1 MANRIRGITVEINGD
16 TTNLQKSLSGVD
28 KSIGKTQSQLRDV
41 EKLLKLDPTNTELL
55 SQKQRL
61 LGEAVKDTKERLESL
76 KTASE
81 EAAKTK
87 DNYDAWKA
95 KYDPIKKEIGETSKE
110 LIKLK
115 EQSEKADEQLSKG
128 EISQEE
134 YDKLQNKVKET
145 SDKLK
150 DLRKDAEK
158 VSEEFGHP
166 ISQEQYDAI
175 QREIIDTEHEL
186 QNLQREA
193 ANSRESLV
201 KIGKAGEGLQNVGGK
216 ISGAGEALMPV
227 TAGIV
232 GLGTLAVKTG
242 AEFDTAMSQVSAVSG
257 ATGED
262 LDALRAKARE
272 MGSETKFS
280 ASEAAEAMNYMA
292 MAGWK
297 TEDMLNGVEGIMNLA
312 AASGEELGTT
322 SDIVTDALT
331 ALGYQAQDAGHFAD
345 VLAAASSNANTNVSM
360 LGESFQYVAPVAGSM
375 GASAEDLAIALGL
388 MANSGIKASQAGNS
402 LKNGLVNLVKPTDAQ
417 KAAMESL
424 GLMTT
429 ETARIIDQAEVDKA
443 QAKVEKETRDLEKAQ
458 NNYNAALEKYGED
471 SYQAKNKLLD
481 LQGAESKLTEAQD
494 ALTNAQQGTLEVVGT
509 GQSAFVDEY
518 GNMKSLGE
526 IMDVLRSSLGA
537 VNVELTDSDGNLR
550 EYDDIIAELSQTEEG
565 LTQAEQ
571 LKNAAILFG
580 KQNLSGML
588 AIVNASEE
596 DYEKLTNAIYNCDG
610 TAQGMAETMQDNLEG
625 QLTILMS
632 QLQELAIS
640 FAEILMPA
648 IRNIVTKIQEL
659 VDKFN
664 ALSPAQKETIAK
676 IALVAA
682 AIGPLLIVVGKLT
695 TGIGGMMIVFSKMP
709 EIMTKVKGGFTAV
722 KTAIMGISAPVVA
735 IAAVIAILV
744 AAFKHLWETNEDFRN
759 NIIAIWEQIKTTFE
773 ALTSGITDRLNTLG
787 FDFNSFTDSLKY
799 AWDWFCNY
807 LAPIFETTFQYI
819 ADILGN
825 AVDVILGIVD
835 FFIGLFTGNWEQ
847 CWTGI
852 KEFFGGIWDAI
863 SNTIGTVF
871 ELILNIFNVD
881 FDKFLSCWT
890 TGWNSIKDFFSNIWN
905 SIKNFF
911 SDAGESI
918 KNTGSKIKE
927 NIENSFN
934 NAVNFVKNLA
944 SEAGSWGKDI
954 INGIVS
960 GIKSKIEDV
969 TDAVKGVADKIRSF
983 LHFSVPD
990 ERPLT
995 DFESWMPDFMQGLA
1009 DGITANAD
1017 VVQSTISGFATNI
1030 ATTIKSTIET
1040 SLNSIVATVGMLM
1053 PQVFTNIQTVWN
1065 NSKDTINTVM
1075 NTISKGVTIGWN
1087 TVINTTKTFLNTMK
1101 NNISADCNIIKS
1113 IIIAVINSVQS
1124 FTSNAWNKIS
1134 TGIKGVL
1141 NGIKSNVSTI
1151 WNSMPN
1157 SVRTAMNTIQN
1168 CVLRVWDKVHSG
1180 VWDRIWRIRNTIAD
1194 GLNSSADCIRNLV
1207 NQAWDWGYD
1216 LMQNLI
1222 NGINYQM
1229 GSLGNIVSDVANMIW
1244 EYLHFSVPEKG
1255 PLTDFES
1262 WMPDFMQGLAK
1273 GIESSQKAVEKT
1285 VSGVATAMQLTLGS
1299 GFNFDLNGISGAFTG
1314 NAGTV
1319 NNYYQTDNSRTVNQT
1334 NNSPKSLSRLEIY
1347 RQTRNALGV

>member
-1 MANRIRGITVEINGD
+1 MANKMKIRGITVEINGD

-28 KSIGKTQSQLRDV
+28 NSLKNTQFQLKDV

-55 SQKQRL
+55 AQKQRL
-61 LGEAVKDTKERLESL
+61 LGEAVKDTKERLETL
-76 KTASE
+76 KNISE
-81 EAAKTK
+81 KAAETK
-87 DNYDAWKA
+87 DKYDDWKA
-95 KYDPIKKEIGETSKE
+95 KYDPIKEKINETSEE
-110 LIKLK
+110 LKKLK
-115 EQSEKADEQLSKG
+115 KESEEANEQLSNGK
-128 EISQEE
+128 ISQEE

-150 DLRKDAEK
+150 DLRKDVEK

-193 ANSRESLV
+193 ESSRTALV
-201 KIGKAGEGLQNVGGK
+201 QIGNAGEGLQKVGGK

-257 ATGED
+257 ATGDD
-262 LDALRAKARE
+262 LQALRDKARE
-272 MGSETKFS
+272 MGSKTKFS

-345 VLAAASSNANTNVSM
+345 VLAAASSNSNTNVSM

-443 QAKVEKETRDLEKAQ
+443 QAKVENQTLDLQKAQ
-458 NNYNAALEKYGED
+458 NNYNLALEKYGED
-471 SYQAKNKLLD
+471 SYQAQNKLLD
-481 LQGAESKLTEAQD
+481 LQKAENNLTDAQN
-494 ALTNAQQGTLEVVGT
+494 ALTKAQQGTLEVVGT

-526 IMDVLRSSLGA
+526 IMNVLRSSLGA

-550 EYDDIIAELSQTEEG
+550 EYDDIIAELSQSEEG

-625 QLTILMS
+625 QLTILKS
-632 QLQELAIS
+632 QLEELAIS

-648 IRNIVTKIQEL
+648 IRNIVTKIQGL

-682 AIGPLLIVVGKLT
+682 AIAPLLIVVGKLT

-709 EIMTKVKGGFTAV
+709 AIMTKIKGGFTAV
-722 KTAIMGISAPVVA
+722 KKAIMGISAPAVV

-759 NIIAIWEQIKTTFE
+759 NIIAIWDGIKETFE
-773 ALTSGITDRLNTLG
+773 RLTSGIVDRINALG
-787 FDFNSFTDSLKY
+787 FDFEDFTETLKY
-799 AWDWFCNY
+799 VWDWFCNY
-807 LAPIFETTFQYI
+807 LAPIFENTFSYI
-819 ADILGN
+819 SDILSD

-863 SNTIGTVF
+863 IDTVGTAF
-871 ELILNIFNVD
+871 ELILNIFDTNLEEFCEMWVIA
-881 FDKFLSCWT
+881 
-890 TGWNSIKDFFSNIWN
+890 GNSIKDLFVDIWN
-905 SIKNFF
+905 AICDFCSGIWEQIQDTMYEYFDNTIAGWQSIKDYFA
-911 SDAGESI
+911 DILASI
-918 KNTGSKIKE
+918 KDLFVDIGNSICDFCSGMWEQIQDTMYEFFDNTIAGWQFIKDFFTNILTSIKE
-927 NIENSFN
+927 FFVNTWNSVKSSISNTISDIEDTIVNGFNSS
-934 NAVNFVKNLA
+934 VDFVKNLA
-944 SEAGSWGKDI
+944 SEAGTWGKDI
-954 INGIVS
+954 ISGIVN
-960 GIKSKIEDV
+960 GIKSKIGDV
-969 TDAVKGVADKIRSF
+969 ADAAKSVADKIRSF

-990 ERPLT
+990 E
-995 DFESWMPDFMQGLA
+995 
-1009 DGITANAD
+1009 
-1017 VVQSTISGFATNI
+1017 
-1030 ATTIKSTIET
+1030 
-1040 SLNSIVATVGMLM
+1040 
-1053 PQVFTNIQTVWN
+1053 
-1065 NSKDTINTVM
+1065 
-1075 NTISKGVTIGWN
+1075 
-1087 TVINTTKTFLNTMK
+1087 
-1101 NNISADCNIIKS
+1101 
-1113 IIIAVINSVQS
+1113 
-1124 FTSNAWNKIS
+1124 
-1134 TGIKGVL
+1134 
-1141 NGIKSNVSTI
+1141 
-1151 WNSMPN
+1151 
-1157 SVRTAMNTIQN
+1157 
-1168 CVLRVWDKVHSG
+1168 
-1180 VWDRIWRIRNTIAD
+1180 
-1194 GLNSSADCIRNLV
+1194 
-1207 NQAWDWGYD
+1207 
-1216 LMQNLI
+1216 
-1222 NGINYQM
+1222 
-1229 GSLGNIVSDVANMIW
+1229 
-1244 EYLHFSVPEKG
+1244 G

-1273 GIESSQKAVEKT
+1273 GIESSQKTVEKAI
-1285 VSGVATAMQLTLGS
+1285 SGVATAMQLTLDS
-1299 GFNFDLNGISGAFTG
+1299 DFNLNLNGISGAFTG

-1319 NNYYQTDNSRTVNQT
+1319 NNYYSTDNSRTVNQT

>member
-28 KSIGKTQSQLRDV
+28 KSIGKTQSQLKDV

-95 KYDPIKKEIGETSKE
+95 KYDPIKKEIGKTSEE
-110 LIKLK
+110 LKKLK

-193 ANSRESLV
+193 ESSRTALV
-201 KIGKAGEGLQNVGGK
+201 QIGNAGEGLQKVGEK
-216 ISGAGEALMPV
+216 ISGADEALMPV
-227 TAGIV
+227 TAAIAGV
-232 GLGTLAVKTG
+232 GAAGTLSFAEVDKTMQLANKTMNNTAEEAEAVNAAMKEAASNSTFG
-242 AEFDTAMSQVSAVSG
+242 MAEASNAVLNFSRAG
-257 ATGED
+257 
-262 LDALRAKARE
+262 LDAE
-272 MGSETKFS
+272 QSIS
-280 ASEAAEAMNYMA
+280 ALTPA
-292 MAGWK
+292 
-297 TEDMLNGVEGIMNLA
+297 MNLA
-312 AASGEELGTT
+312 AGEGGNLDTVSAGLVATLNGFHAEFSEAGEYA
-322 SDIVTDALT
+322 DI
-331 ALGYQAQDAGHFAD
+331 F
-345 VLAAASSNANTNVSM
+345 AAACNNSALDIDSLSESM
-360 LGESFQYVAPVAGSM
+360 SVAAPIFSAAGY
-375 GASAEDLAIALGL
+375 DVKDVTLALGL
-388 MANSGIKASQAGNS
+388 MGNAGIDASTSANS
-402 LKNGLVNLVKPTDAQ
+402 LKTGIARLVD
-417 KAAMESL
+417 
-424 GLMTT
+424 TT
-429 ETARIIDQAEVDKA
+429 EEGETALRSMGFGASDAAE
-443 QAKVEKETRDLEKAQ
+443 QEAKLHKAQ
-458 NNYNAALEKYGED
+458 NLLEEKAANLTAKQTKYNEVLAKYGEG
-471 SYQAKNKLLD
+471 SSQVASAQAALIKAEND
-481 LQGAESKLTEAQD
+481 LEQAQNTVNALTEEAANGTSAYG
-494 ALTNAQQGTLEVVGT
+494 ALM
-509 GQSAFVDEY
+509 VDEE
-518 GNMKSLGE
+518 GKMRPFE
-526 IMDVLRSSLGA
+526 DVLKDLHGA
-537 VNVELTDSDGNLR
+537 FAGLSEQEQISAATALFGTNQMTPWLALLNTAPERVD
-550 EYDDIIAELSQTEEG
+550 ELSGSLHNCDG
-565 LTQAEQ
+565 LTQEMADTMMSG
-571 LKNAAILFG
+571 FG
-580 KQNLSGML
+580 GG
-588 AIVNASEE
+588 I
-596 DYEKLTNAIYNCDG
+596 EKLKSSIDVLVYNIGESLAPILQKAID
-610 TAQGMAETMQDNLEG
+610 AIQG
-625 QLTILMS
+625 
-632 QLQELAIS
+632 
-640 FAEILMPA
+640 
-648 IRNIVTKIQEL
+648 L

-682 AIGPLLIVVGKLT
+682 AIAPLLIVVGKLT

-709 EIMTKVKGGFTAV
+709 AIMTKIKGGFTAV
-722 KTAIMGISAPVVA
+722 KVALSGAVGTMLIIVGAITT
-735 IAAVIAILV
+735 LV

-759 NIIAIWEQIKTTFE
+759 NIIAIWDGIKATFE
-773 ALTSGITDRLNTLG
+773 NFTSGIVDRLNALG
-787 FDFNSFTDSLKY
+787 FDFSSFTDSLKY

-905 SIKNFF
+905 AIKNFF

-954 INGIVS
+954 ISGIVS

-990 ERPLT
+990 EGPLT

-1009 DGITANAD
+1009 DGISANASMVND
-1017 VVQSTISGFATNI
+1017 ALSTFGNNVTTALTDTFRNAMSNIVVNVEMFTQNIFTEISNALEKLKTATNNHLSTISSSVKTV
-1030 ATTIKSTIET
+1030 
-1040 SLNSIVATVGMLM
+1040 LNSIKA
-1053 PQVFTNIQTVWN
+1053 
-1065 NSKDTINTVM
+1065 
-1075 NTISKGVTIGWN
+1075 
-1087 TVINTTKTFLNTMK
+1087 
-1101 NNISADCNIIKS
+1101 
-1113 IIIAVINSVQS
+1113 
-1124 FTSNAWNKIS
+1124 
-1134 TGIKGVL
+1134 
-1141 NGIKSNVSTI
+1141 NVSTV
-1151 WNSMPN
+1151 WNSMPD

-1168 CVLRVWDKVHSG
+1168 CVLRVWDNVHSG

-1194 GLNSSADCIRNLV
+1194 GLNSSAGCILNLV

-1273 GIESSQKAVEKT
+1273 GIESSQKAVEKA
-1285 VSGVATAMQLTLGS
+1285 VSGVATAMQLTLNS
-1299 GFNFDLNGISGAFTG
+1299 GLNFDLNGISGAFTG

-1347 RQTRNALGV
+1347 RQTRNKLKV

>member
-28 KSIGKTQSQLRDV
+28 KSIQKTQSQLKDV

-95 KYDPIKKEIGETSKE
+95 KYDPIKKEIGKTSEE
-110 LIKLK
+110 LKKLK

-193 ANSRESLV
+193 ESSRTALV
-201 KIGKAGEGLQNVGGK
+201 QIGNAGEGLQKVGEK

-227 TAGIV
+227 TAAIAGV
-232 GLGTLAVKTG
+232 GAAGTLSFAEVDKTMQLANKTMNNTAEEAEAVNAAMKEAASNSTFG
-242 AEFDTAMSQVSAVSG
+242 MAEASNAVLNFSRAG
-257 ATGED
+257 
-262 LDALRAKARE
+262 LDAE
-272 MGSETKFS
+272 QSIS
-280 ASEAAEAMNYMA
+280 ALTPA
-292 MAGWK
+292 
-297 TEDMLNGVEGIMNLA
+297 MNLA
-312 AASGEELGTT
+312 AGEGGNLDTVSAGLVATLNGFHAEFSEAGEYADIFAAACNNSALDIDSLSESMSVAAPIFSAAGYDVKDATLALGIMGNAGIDASTSANSLKTGIARLVDTTEEGETALRSMGFGAFDAAEHEAKLNNAQNLLEEKTANLTAVQAKYNEALEKHGEN
-322 SDIVTDALT
+322 SSQALT
-331 ALGYQAQDAGHFAD
+331 AQAQ
-345 VLAAASSNANTNVSM
+345 
-360 LGESFQYVAPVAGSM
+360 
-375 GASAEDLAIALGL
+375 
-388 MANSGIKASQAGNS
+388 
-402 LKNGLVNLVKPTDAQ
+402 LVK
-417 KAAMESL
+417 
-424 GLMTT
+424 
-429 ETARIIDQAEVDKA
+429 AEN
-443 QAKVEKETRDLEKAQ
+443 DLEKAQ
-458 NNYNAALEKYGED
+458 NAVNILTQEAIDGTSAYGDLMVTEKGEMRPFEEVL
-471 SYQAKNKLLD
+471 KN
-481 LQGAESKLTEAQD
+481 LQGAFSGLSEAEQISAASAIFGKNQMTPWLALLNTSKKDVNDLST
-494 ALTNAQQGTLEVVGT
+494 ALHNSSGTTQEMADTMMSGFGGGIEKL
-509 GQSAFVDEY
+509 
-518 GNMKSLGE
+518 KSS
-526 IMDVLRSSLGA
+526 IDVLVYNIGESLA
-537 VNVELTDSDGNLR
+537 PIL
-550 EYDDIIAELSQTEEG
+550 Q
-565 LTQAEQ
+565 
-571 LKNAAILFG
+571 KAID
-580 KQNLSGML
+580 
-588 AIVNASEE
+588 AI
-596 DYEKLTNAIYNCDG
+596 
-610 TAQGMAETMQDNLEG
+610 QG
-625 QLTILMS
+625 
-632 QLQELAIS
+632 
-640 FAEILMPA
+640 
-648 IRNIVTKIQEL
+648 L

-744 AAFKHLWETNEDFRN
+744 VAFKHLWETNEDFRN
-759 NIIAIWEQIKTTFE
+759 NIIAIWDGIKATFE
-773 ALTSGITDRLNTLG
+773 NLTSGIVDRLNALG
-787 FDFNSFTDSLKY
+787 FDFESFTETLKY
-799 AWDWFCNY
+799 VWDWFCNY
-807 LAPIFETTFQYI
+807 LAPIFENTFRYI
-819 ADILGN
+819 GDILSD

-847 CWTGI
+847 CWNGI
-852 KEFFGGIWDAI
+852 KEMFTGIWDAI
-863 SNTIGTVF
+863 VSTVGTFF

-954 INGIVS
+954 ISGIVS

-969 TDAVKGVADKIRSF
+969 ADAVKGVADKIRSF

-990 ERPLT
+990 EGPLT

-1009 DGITANAD
+1009 DGISANASMVND
-1017 VVQSTISGFATNI
+1017 ALSTFGNNVTTALTDTFRNAMSNIVVNVEMFTQNIFMEISNVLEKLKATTNNHLLTISSGVKTV
-1030 ATTIKSTIET
+1030 
-1040 SLNSIVATVGMLM
+1040 LNSIKA
-1053 PQVFTNIQTVWN
+1053 
-1065 NSKDTINTVM
+1065 
-1075 NTISKGVTIGWN
+1075 
-1087 TVINTTKTFLNTMK
+1087 
-1101 NNISADCNIIKS
+1101 
-1113 IIIAVINSVQS
+1113 
-1124 FTSNAWNKIS
+1124 
-1134 TGIKGVL
+1134 
-1141 NGIKSNVSTI
+1141 NVSTV

-1157 SVRTAMNTIQN
+1157 SVRTAMNTIKN
-1168 CVLRVWDKVHSG
+1168 CVLRVWDNVHSG
-1180 VWDRIWRIRNTIAD
+1180 VWDRIWRIHNTIAD
-1194 GLNSSADCIRNLV
+1194 GLNSSANCIRNLV
-1207 NQAWDWGYD
+1207 NRAWDWGYD

-1273 GIESSQKAVEKT
+1273 GIESSQKAVEKA
-1285 VSGVATAMQLTLGS
+1285 VSGVATAMQLTLDS
-1299 GFNFDLNGISGAFTG
+1299 GLDFGLNGISGAFTDG
-1314 NAGTV
+1314 SGTV
-1319 NNYYQTDNSRTVNQT
+1319 NSYYQTDNSRTVNQT

-1347 RQTRNALGV
+1347 RQTRNKLKV